1 MGRVDG
7 RHTARGAR
15 DMHTGK
21 DDFGQPLDSNSRR
34 CSSVPEWRRGG
45 GRPGGVEEMENR
57 WRDKLGS

>member
-15 DMHTGK
+15 DMHTEK
-21 DDFGQPLDSNSRR
+21 DDSGQPLDSNSRR
-34 CSSVPEWRRGG
+34 CSSVPEGD
-45 GRPGGVEEMENR
+45 GRPGGVEETENR